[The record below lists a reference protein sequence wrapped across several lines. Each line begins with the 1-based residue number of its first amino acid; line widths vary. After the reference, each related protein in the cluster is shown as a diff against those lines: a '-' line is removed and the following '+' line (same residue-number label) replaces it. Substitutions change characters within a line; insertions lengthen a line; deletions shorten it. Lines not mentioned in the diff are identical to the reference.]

1 MPSTIVGAGRSVM
14 NKIGQG
20 TSPYGIYILLEETD
34 KKPVMELIQNI
45 FLGSDE
51 WSEDVNKL

>member
-1 MPSTIVGAGRSVM
+1 MPSAIVGARRSVI

-20 TSPYGIYILLEETD
+20 TSPYGIYILLEETV
-34 KKPVMELIQNI
+34 KKPVMKLIQNI

-51 WSEDVNKL
+51 WYKDVKKG